1 LLIFL
6 FENEIVVISL
16 TIVVFDAG
24 YYPVKHLFCFLY
36 KGRAG
41 FAIIDENIDLFLS
54 NTYLPC
60 GLARV
65 QVRKQIEQKHSSIL
79 LGSSV
84 SNCCP
89 YALKKSLCMRGFLAA
104 VKDMERGDKQ

>member
-1 LLIFL
+1 VVDFNIESQKVGIDVILLKGEMYFLGFKKHMYTLLIFL

-41 FAIIDENIDLFLS
+41 FAIIE
-54 NTYLPC
+54 
-60 GLARV
+60 
-65 QVRKQIEQKHSSIL
+65 
-79 LGSSV
+79 
-84 SNCCP
+84 
-89 YALKKSLCMRGFLAA
+89 
-104 VKDMERGDKQ
+104 